1 MDFSNISNAEFVR
14 IIEKAVHGNSK
25 EKFKIILMFENLITK
40 KAHING
46 IFSQECKDYIE
57 DKLFYEIEK
66 FKKI

>member
-1 MDFSNISNAEFVR
+1 MVIQ
-14 IIEKAVHGNSK
+14 KK
-25 EKFKIILMFENLITK
+25 NLKTK